1 MFDVTGV
8 GGDVPNEVSPNRG
21 SSLVVGQKAPLR
33 LAFQAREGG
42 GGVCR
47 GRGVSRVC
55 CWLTRYRCVVII

>member
-33 LAFQAREGG
+33 LAFQTREA
-42 GGVCR
+42 VCVEEE
-47 GRGVSRVC
+47 G
-55 CWLTRYRCVVII
+55 